1 MAQPK
6 IDMDFAFLRS
16 RFRHHS
22 SFEHA
27 HKVYLYSTLK
37 HTSKSMTVPYVP
49 ITKEAAASILSVSK
63 RTIDNWLADGTI
75 VEPCAIG
82 RRVYWHPDVFY
93 RWLNERLGVENTTAV
108 STEAGT
114 DASKPRKKG
123 RPRTRAISLP

>member
-1 MAQPK
+1 
-6 IDMDFAFLRS
+6 MDFAFLRS

-75 VEPCAIG
+75 VEPYAIG

-93 RWLNERLGVENTTAV
+93 RWLNERLGVTATNAV
-108 STEAGT
+108 RAEDQT
-114 DASKPRKKG
+114 DTSSPKKVG
-123 RPRTRAISLP
+123 RPRTKSISVS